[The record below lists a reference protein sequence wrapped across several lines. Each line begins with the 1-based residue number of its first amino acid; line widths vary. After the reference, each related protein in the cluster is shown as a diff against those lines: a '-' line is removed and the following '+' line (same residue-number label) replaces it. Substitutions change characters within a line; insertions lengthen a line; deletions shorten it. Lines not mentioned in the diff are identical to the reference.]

1 MFVWLD
7 CHAIWHEKCYQHFFQ
22 EYDKNVWPIL
32 RQILESV
39 CGWFEYPQPKLGGA
53 FEASTIC
60 STKIE
65 GS

>member
-1 MFVWLD
+1 MLVWSD

-22 EYDKNVWPIL
+22 EYDKNVWPIP

-53 FEASTIC
+53 FEAPIIC
-60 STKIE
+60 SKIE